1 MFNHTLR
8 LTAVVAVVLST
19 APAFALCNPG
29 TKNCIPIGAGLTQA
43 KNQVFNQGLSG
54 QCDPG
59 PAGICDDNL
68 PGSDVVHK
76 APKTGLGFTPIA
88 PSTPVEV
95 K

>member
-1 MFNHTLR
+1 MFTLR
-8 LTAVVAVVLST
+8 VATIVAVALST

-29 TKNCIPIGAGLTQA
+29 TKNCIPVGAGLAKA
-43 KNQVFNQGLSG
+43 KNQVFTQPTSG

-68 PGSDVVHK
+68 PGSDVRT
-76 APKTGLGFTPIA
+76 APKTGFTPIV
-88 PSTPVEV
+88 PSTPIVV